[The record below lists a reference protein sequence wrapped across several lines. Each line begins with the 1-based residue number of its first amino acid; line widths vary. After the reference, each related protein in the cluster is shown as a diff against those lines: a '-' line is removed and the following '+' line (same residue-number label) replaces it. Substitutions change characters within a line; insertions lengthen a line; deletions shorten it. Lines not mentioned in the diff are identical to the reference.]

1 MDTDPAPERG
11 AQATQRRAPLSATRF
26 LENRGRNAIAARLLA
41 AVQRRIRDPEHLLGH
56 PVLTTR
62 DVVHAAQAEARGHL
76 DALLAGLEG
85 SVRDSRPQL
94 AGDLEPRFLS
104 GLRHDDGKFL
114 AADPRHPVNPAAQSL
129 LQARTELLQDLV
141 AGGVTERVVDL
152 LEVVDVA
159 KSQGQGAL
167 VTRGP
172 LDLAREVLA
181 EEAPAGSARQ
191 FIRRGQLAVL
201 LQRDAQYRLEL
212 GDAPRRADARVQLAV
227 ADPPPDA
234 LVGPGEDARLPLL
247 GVIDL
252 GHVDDEGH
260 ACGGPRPQFAYQLQ
274 AVGEHD
280 RAKLGAEAAQSFLVV
295 GDRLALQHIRRDA
308 LLHML

>member
-1 MDTDPAPERG
+1 
-11 AQATQRRAPLSATRF
+11 F
-26 LENRGRNAIAARLLA
+26 A
-41 AVQRRIRDPEHLLGH
+41 AVQGRIGDPEHLLGH

-62 DVVHAAQAEARGHL
+62 DVVHAAEAEARGHV

-85 SVRDSRPQL
+85 GVRDRRPQL
-94 AGDLEPRFLS
+94 AGDVEPRFMS

-114 AADPRHPVNPAAQSL
+114 TADARHPVNPAAQGL

-141 AGGVTERVVDL
+141 TTGVTERVVDL

-159 KSQGQGAL
+159 QSQGQGTL

-172 LDLAREVLA
+172 LDLTREVLA

-191 FIRRGQLAVL
+191 FVRRGQLAVL
-201 LQRDAQYRLEL
+201 LQRNAQYRLEL

-252 GHVDDEGH
+252 GHIDDERWAG
-260 ACGGPRPQFAYQLQ
+260 GGPRPQLARSEEHTSELQ
-274 AVGEHD
+274 
-280 RAKLGAEAAQSFLVV
+280 SPCNLVC
-295 GDRLALQHIRRDA
+295 RL
-308 LLHML
+308 LLEKKKKKKKNNKKKKKKDNNKKNIIIK